1 MDIETQIKQLADE
14 AVIEQSE
21 ENDEVEVS
29 WIVEQSQLSDDEKLV
44 KLKELAQ
51 YSLSEEFKS
60 LVKQF
65 KDKIP
70 TLHKEIKEIARKRK
84 ETKAIKSILD
94 EYLVSEEATKEIAEA
109 TTCEILKEY
118 LIKARCEAF
127 ESAILNKKW
136 TVERWDMAVHFDLPV
151 YTEIDMIKE
160 KATIY
165 NSVEQFLKYCI
176 SIYDFKGIMERK
188 GKKEDEES
196 PHQPY

>member
-1 MDIETQIKQLADE
+1 MDIETQLKAIVDE
-14 AVIEQSE
+14 SVTENTE

-29 WIVEQSQLSDDEKLV
+29 WIVEQSQLSDDEKLN
-44 KLKELAQ
+44 KLKELAV
-51 YSLSEEFKS
+51 YSLSDEFKT

-70 TLHKEIKEIARKRK
+70 QLHEDIKNIAKNRT

-94 EYLVSEEATKEIAEA
+94 EYVASLEATQEIAEA
-109 TTCEILKEY
+109 TTCQILREY

-127 ESAILNKKW
+127 ESAIVNKKGI
-136 TVERWDMAVHFDLPV
+136 VERGEMAVHFDMPV
-151 YTEIDMIKE
+151 YTEIDIIKE

-165 NSVEQFLKYCI
+165 NSVEQFLKFCI
-176 SIYDFKGIMERK
+176 SIYDFKWIMDRK
-188 GKKEDEES
+188 NKKEEEN